1 MNESVTEVTP
11 EAITEAA
18 TGRLHVISFTAGG
31 YYVAGNEPGGKG
43 ERVLTIFRSA
53 SDAQEWIVHKNVR
66 AEPFVV
72 AADGQRLC
80 GICQLAL
87 SENVNW
93 YRINPPTFDG
103 FEAYPL
109 REFTARLRRA
119 G

>member
-1 MNESVTEVTP
+1 MLITEVTP

-18 TGRLHVISFTAGG
+18 TGQLYVISFTAGG

-43 ERVLTIFRSA
+43 ERVLTIFSSA
-53 SDAQEWIVHKNVR
+53 PDAQEWIVHKDVHSG
-66 AEPFVV
+66 PCVV
-72 AADGQRLC
+72 AADDQRLHE
-80 GICQLAL
+80 ISQLAL

-119 G
+119 E